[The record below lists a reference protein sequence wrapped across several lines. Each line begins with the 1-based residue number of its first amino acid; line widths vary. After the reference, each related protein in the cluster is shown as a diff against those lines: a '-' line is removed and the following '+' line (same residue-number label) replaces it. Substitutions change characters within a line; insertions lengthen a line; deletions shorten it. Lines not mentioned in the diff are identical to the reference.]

1 MTWLHQS
8 GFCGQYEGLSWL
20 CCCPHP
26 RLQSEEKAR
35 DRVLVAFTTWDTD
48 GDGFLSWEEFQ
59 RIGTNTAMSQ
69 EQALRIFQHCDKV
82 QCRIEVSKT
91 FREFHNIQKTQ

>member
-1 MTWLHQS
+1 MTWQYQS
-8 GFCGQYEGLSWL
+8 GFCRQYEGLSWL

-26 RLQSEEKAR
+26 RLQGEEKAR

-82 QCRIEVSKT
+82 EC
-91 FREFHNIQKTQ
+91 